1 MTLIFID
8 DMKSLQDDP
17 LSVEITESLSGLSQ
31 KYFLNGTDALV
42 FFTDQLNHGE
52 PCIIMLDMSFPSD
65 QMSGHE
71 ILKKIRIISKNTPV
85 IIFTGADNSSAEIA
99 DLINL
104 GTFYFIDKQASTE
117 KIIEI
122 IKKAIFYYQ
131 TNITAALNEWIS
143 ANPPERRNNQYFTT
157 VDGKQWTME
166 QIRDEIQKETEQGK
180 QLELNI
186 MKLAV
191 DLIARNKERIND

>member
-8 DMKSLQDDP
+8 DMESLQNDP
-17 LSVEITESLSGLSQ
+17 LSVEITESFSGLSQ
-31 KYFLNGTDALV
+31 QYFLNGEDALV
-42 FFTDQLNHGE
+42 FFVEQLNLGE

-71 ILKKIRIISKNTPV
+71 ILKKIRKISKNTPV

-104 GTFYFIDKQASTE
+104 GAFYFIDKQASTG

-131 TNITAALNEWIS
+131 TNITAALNEWLS
-143 ANPPERRNNQYFTT
+143 SNPPERRNNQYITT
-157 VDGKQWTME
+157 VDGRQWTME
-166 QIRDEIQKETEQGK
+166 QIRTEIQKETEQGK

-186 MKLAV
+186 MKLTV
-191 DLIARNKERIND
+191 DLIARNKEKIND

>member
-1 MTLIFID
+1 MNLIFID
-8 DMKSLQDDP
+8 DMESLQDDP
-17 LSVEITESLSGLSQ
+17 LSVEITESFSGLSQ
-31 KYFLNGTDALV
+31 QYFLNGEDALV
-42 FFTDQLNHGE
+42 FFVEQLNLGE

-71 ILKKIRIISKNTPV
+71 ILKKIREISKNTPV
-85 IIFTGADNSSAEIA
+85 IIFTGADNSSAEVA

-104 GTFYFIDKQASTE
+104 GAFYFIDKQASTG

-131 TNITAALNEWIS
+131 TNITAALNEWLS
-143 ANPPERRNNQYFTT
+143 SNPPERRNNQYITT
-157 VDGKQWTME
+157 VDGRQWTME
-166 QIRDEIQKETEQGK
+166 QIRTEIQKETQQGK

-186 MKLAV
+186 MKLTV
-191 DLIARNKERIND
+191 DLIARNKEKIND

>member
-1 MTLIFID
+1 ME
-8 DMKSLQDDP
+8 SLQNDP
-17 LSVEITESLSGLSQ
+17 LSVEITESFSGLSQ
-31 KYFLNGTDALV
+31 QYFLNGEDALV
-42 FFTDQLNHGE
+42 FFVEQLNLGE

-71 ILKKIRIISKNTPV
+71 ILKKIRKISKNTPV

-104 GTFYFIDKQASTE
+104 GAFYFIDKQASTG

-131 TNITAALNEWIS
+131 TNITAALNEWLS
-143 ANPPERRNNQYFTT
+143 SNPPERRNNQYITT
-157 VDGKQWTME
+157 VDGRQWTME
-166 QIRDEIQKETEQGK
+166 QIRTEIQKETEQGK

-186 MKLAV
+186 MKLTV
-191 DLIARNKERIND
+191 DLIARNKEKIND

>member
-8 DMKSLQDDP
+8 DMESLQNDP
-17 LSVEITESLSGLSQ
+17 LSVEITESFSGLSQ
-31 KYFLNGTDALV
+31 QYFLNGEDALV
-42 FFTDQLNHGE
+42 FFVEQLNLGE

-71 ILKKIRIISKNTPV
+71 ILKKIRKISKNTPV

-104 GTFYFIDKQASTE
+104 GAFYFIDKQASTG

-122 IKKAIFYYQ
+122 IKKAISFYQ
-131 TNITAALNEWIS
+131 TNITAALNEWLS
-143 ANPPERRNNQYFTT
+143 SNPPERRNNQYITT
-157 VDGKQWTME
+157 VDGRQWTME
-166 QIRDEIQKETEQGK
+166 QIRTEIQKETEQGK

-186 MKLAV
+186 MKLTV
-191 DLIARNKERIND
+191 DLIARNKEKIND